1 MALLRQP
8 LPLVQYW
15 VEGDGDGF
23 WLSAAGMMEGVGGG
37 RSRPRF
43 IAGPRNEKGGV
54 RELGACES
62 LGVLDE
68 V

>member
-1 MALLRQP
+1 MAQKRQP

-23 WLSAAGMMEGVGGG
+23 WLSAAGMMEGVDGG
-37 RSRPRF
+37 
-43 IAGPRNEKGGV
+43 

-68 V
+68 D